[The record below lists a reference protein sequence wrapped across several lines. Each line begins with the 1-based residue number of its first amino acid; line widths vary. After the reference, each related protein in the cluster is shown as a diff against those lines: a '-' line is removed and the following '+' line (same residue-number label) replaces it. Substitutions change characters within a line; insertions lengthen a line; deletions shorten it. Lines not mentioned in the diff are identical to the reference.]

1 MALSASHPYRKEV
14 ASGAPII
21 IGFLAIAVFAGR
33 VKKIAIT
40 IAVRIV
46 KFFFF
51 ISNPPLSG
59 CRGRFDFELDNSIF
73 TVFGSMIV

>member
-21 IGFLAIAVFAGR
+21 IGFSAIAVLAGR

-40 IAVRIV
+40 IAVRID
-46 KFFFF
+46 KFLFF

-59 CRGRFDFELDNSIF
+59 CNRLQIL
-73 TVFGSMIV
+73 MIAPILV